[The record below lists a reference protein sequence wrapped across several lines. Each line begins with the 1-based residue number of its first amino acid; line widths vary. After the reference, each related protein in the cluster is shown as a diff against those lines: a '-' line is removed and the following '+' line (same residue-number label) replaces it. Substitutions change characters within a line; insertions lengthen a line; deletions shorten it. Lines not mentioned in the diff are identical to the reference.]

1 MLNPQA
7 SSCEIAVQCTSA
19 GAVFRLPLAQAQVE
33 AGQEATKEK
42 RALRRAAGNGT
53 KDVEM

>member
-33 AGQEATKEK
+33 AGQEATKEN
-42 RALRRAAGNGT
+42 RVLRRAAGNGT
-53 KDVEM
+53 NDVEM